1 MDSLK
6 IKMNWIKAKGYGGAM
21 VWAIDMDDAQ
31 VKNPRYF
38 SDSVISVNFSNAK
51 SLAHTEL
58 LQIWETLPPSD
69 DQ

>member
-1 MDSLK
+1 
-6 IKMNWIKAKGYGGAM
+6 M